1 MPTTTDRSRA
11 LAVEPAE
18 VSATFLRASLNA
30 SHNWTKLYLDGLQ
43 RALDF
48 QLQLAESYAS
58 TGNQYVGAA
67 AALADRADRARSE
80 VAEAIAQ
87 TVEEAANTQAEI
99 VTKTA
104 DRAAKTQAIVT
115 KTAEKAAKAQAEAVT
130 GPTEEPLPD
139 YNELT
144 AEQLV
149 AKLPAVSQRTL
160 GKVGAY

>member
-18 VSATFLRASLNA
+18 VSATFLRASLDA
-30 SHNWTKLYLDGLQ
+30 SHNWTKLYLDGLE

-58 TGNQYVGAA
+58 AGNQYVGAA
-67 AALADRADRARSE
+67 AALADRADRARTE
-80 VAEAIAQ
+80 VAEAVAQ

-104 DRAAKTQAIVT
+104 ERAAKTQAIVT
-115 KTAEKAAKAQAEAVT
+115 
-130 GPTEEPLPD
+130 
-139 YNELT
+139 
-144 AEQLV
+144 
-149 AKLPAVSQRTL
+149 
-160 GKVGAY
+160 